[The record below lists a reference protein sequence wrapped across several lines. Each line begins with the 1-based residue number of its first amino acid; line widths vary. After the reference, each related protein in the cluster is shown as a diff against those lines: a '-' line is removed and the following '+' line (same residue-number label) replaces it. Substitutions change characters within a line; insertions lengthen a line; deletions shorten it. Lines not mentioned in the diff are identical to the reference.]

1 MKRLRNY
8 WFISI
13 FFAASFIFMC
23 SSGLAD
29 DTCVF
34 AVSADDVPPNIIL
47 LLDNGAEM
55 EQIIWH
61 ASYDNSTDYTPN
73 PATPT
78 DVVPNGASGN
88 GFFNDNGYGIVN
100 HGGLDYLVAIKD
112 DLTLDDYTV
121 GFEENA
127 GAHTWLINGRTV
139 TLPAAPST
147 VAVDGVIDNAASFRY
162 SKNYLNWIFFSGNYA
177 GDGSD
182 LPAKSR
188 FYYAKT
194 AIFSVAKLTAND
206 AKFGIY
212 NFTSNSSGASNVQP
226 LGMVVNTPLAALPEN
241 NTLES
246 SFVNNVNN
254 MATVTY
260 SPLAEGLASVGG
272 YYASPSS
279 HVVGE
284 YCQKSFALVVTPGV
298 SSNDNL
304 PPAQTSPS
312 SFSDYDGDNNAGGI
326 GEGNI
331 KADAS
336 TYTIPTNQNG
346 STYLDD
352 VAHYLYTNDIVG
364 YEDGF
369 QNVSTY
375 TIGFMG
381 DQESNLFLTNTANNG
396 NGNVNLYD
404 TTDPEYGKYH
414 FTADSPD
421 TLSSVLLEAIR
432 QIVSETSTFTAPVV
446 PVTRTTSGNRIYMAF
461 FTPGDDNFWEG
472 NVTKFGLNNSNQIVD
487 PEGNAATWANGAI
500 KDGAVPYWQTKDWAD
515 TILHSDRNIY
525 TYITGASTDL
535 TTDDTNKFIS
545 TNVALTA
552 ALLGNPAHT
561 PAEIIDYIRGKDVF
575 DEDENGQTDENR
587 AVITGDVLHSEPLV
601 VYYTSDTAVV
611 YFGANDGMLHAVYD
625 TDDDTHPDYG
635 KELWAFI
642 PPDQLA
648 RLKDIIEGP
657 DHLPFVDS
665 SPKAFI
671 NDVDEDGVIEAGDQ
685 VILICGLRGG
695 GSSYF
700 ALDIT
705 DYNNPQLLWTID
717 PSQADFAELGETWS
731 EPQFGVVETTAD
743 SDGVDVFFI
752 GGGYSSDNTAGKAV
766 FAVNVST
773 GALVKKFNTGMN
785 YSFPS
790 SVRVVDADSNGFVDK
805 VYVGDHGGQMWRF
818 GKFTDAGGDPLTFP
832 DSDANIDNWTGQIIF
847 DSTNA
852 RKFFY
857 PPSVALEKEYD
868 LIYMGTGDREDACNT
883 TSSDRIYSV
892 KDTHTS
898 TTLTEADLVDVTD
911 PAAPLPDISGGDNGW
926 YIRLAITGERVLAE
940 GTLFYKTYYVPTFS
954 PNEEP
959 CLPGGIGKMYA
970 LNYLTG
976 EAALDFGGGSLVR
989 SKDIG
994 GGIPSKPVMIITDE
1008 GQKLLISVGSTNPEA
1023 TSVETG
1029 AGIVIVDPLAPPI
1042 NLFYLWWVEL

>member
-1 MKRLRNY
+1 MRRLRHY

-13 FFAASFIFMC
+13 FLTAYLIFLC
-23 SSGLAD
+23 NPGLAD

-34 AVSADDVPPNIIL
+34 AVSADDVPPNIVL

-55 EQIIWH
+55 EQIVWH

-78 DVVPNGASGN
+78 DVVPNGALGN
-88 GFFNDNGYGIVN
+88 GFFDDNGYGIVKQ
-100 HGGLDYLVAIKD
+100 GSDYYLVPV
-112 DLTLDDYTV
+112 LSTLELGSYSDGLLLGSSGTY
-121 GFEENA
+121 G
-127 GAHTWLINGRTV
+127 TV
-139 TLPAAPST
+139 TLPVVPSSS
-147 VAVDGVIDNAASFRY
+147 VDADGIKDNAAHFRY

-188 FYYAKT
+188 FYYAKK
-194 AIFSVAKLTAND
+194 AILTVAKLTANQ
-206 AKFGIY
+206 ASFGLY
-212 NFTSNSSGASNVQP
+212 NFTSNHSGASSVQP

-246 SFVNNVNN
+246 NFVNNVNN
-254 MATVTY
+254 MGTVTY

-284 YCQKSFALVVTPGV
+284 YCQKSFALVVSPGV
-298 SSNDNL
+298 SSYDNF

-336 TYTIPTNQNG
+336 IYTIPTNLNG

-369 QNVSTY
+369 QNISTY

-381 DQESNLFLTNTANNG
+381 DQESNLFLTNTSNNG

-421 TLSSVLLEAIR
+421 TLSSVLLEAIS
-432 QIVSETSTFTAPVV
+432 QIVSETNTFTAPVV

-461 FTPGDDNFWEG
+461 FTPGDENFWEG
-472 NVTKFGLNNSNQIVD
+472 NVTKFGLSDDNLIMDASD
-487 PEGNAATWANGAI
+487 PPQRATWDNGAI
-500 KDGAVPYWQTKDWAD
+500 KEGAVPYWQTKDWAD
-515 TILHSDRNIY
+515 SILHSDRNIY
-525 TYITGASTDL
+525 TYLGGSLVDF
-535 TTDDTNKFIS
+535 NS
-545 TNVALTA
+545 GNVTA
-552 ALLGNPAHT
+552 ADLGNPTHT
-561 PAEIIDYIRGKDVF
+561 TEEIIDYIRGRDVL
-575 DEDENGQTDENR
+575 DEDDNGQTNENR

-601 VYYTSDTAVV
+601 VYYTSTTAVV
-611 YFGANDGMLHAVYD
+611 YFGSNDGMLHAVYD
-625 TDDDTHPDYG
+625 EEGHVDNG

-642 PPDQLA
+642 PPDQLP
-648 RLKDIIEGP
+648 RLKLILEGTG
-657 DHLPFVDS
+657 HQYFVDS

-671 NDVDEDGVIEAGDQ
+671 NDVDEDGVIEAGEQ
-685 VILICGLRGG
+685 VILICGVRGG

-766 FAVNVST
+766 FAV
-773 GALVKKFNTGMN
+773 
-785 YSFPS
+785 
-790 SVRVVDADSNGFVDK
+790 
-805 VYVGDHGGQMWRF
+805 
-818 GKFTDAGGDPLTFP
+818 
-832 DSDANIDNWTGQIIF
+832 
-847 DSTNA
+847 
-852 RKFFY
+852 
-857 PPSVALEKEYD
+857 
-868 LIYMGTGDREDACNT
+868 
-883 TSSDRIYSV
+883 
-892 KDTHTS
+892 
-898 TTLTEADLVDVTD
+898 
-911 PAAPLPDISGGDNGW
+911 
-926 YIRLAITGERVLAE
+926 
-940 GTLFYKTYYVPTFS
+940 
-954 PNEEP
+954 
-959 CLPGGIGKMYA
+959 
-970 LNYLTG
+970 
-976 EAALDFGGGSLVR
+976 
-989 SKDIG
+989 
-994 GGIPSKPVMIITDE
+994 
-1008 GQKLLISVGSTNPEA
+1008 
-1023 TSVETG
+1023 
-1029 AGIVIVDPLAPPI
+1029 
-1042 NLFYLWWVEL
+1042 